1 MMAFFNGC
9 DIDIKTITELAAE
22 GLSLNSMSKVTG
34 HSKNDIQ
41 AALIRNNIPYTKH
54 VKERFINVD
63 GVMMSLKDACESKG
77 FIREAMY
84 AWRVKRGL
92 NEQEGFDA
100 YIIYQQSKRAI
111 DKPILT
117 FKNATVLY
125 KKERY
130 TLDAI
135 SDKLRLNKS
144 HFEMF
149 MRHNRYG
156 QNAFERYC
164 WMRGL

>member
-1 MMAFFNGC
+1 MAFFKGC
-9 DIDIKTITELAAE
+9 GIDLKIITELATE

-34 HSKNDIQ
+34 HSKNGIKG
-41 AALIRNNIPYTKH
+41 ALIRNEIPYTNH

-100 YIIYQQSKRAI
+100 YVIYQQSKRAI

-117 FKNATVLY
+117 FKNATVIY

-135 SDKLRLNKS
+135 SDKLKLNKQR
-144 HFEMF
+144 FEVF
-149 MRHNRYG
+149 MRQNRYC

>member
-1 MMAFFNGC
+1 MAFFKGC
-9 DIDIKTITELAAE
+9 GINLQIITELAAQ

-34 HSKNDIQ
+34 HSKNGIKG
-41 AALIRNNIPYTKH
+41 ALERNEIPYTKH
-54 VKERFINVD
+54 VTERFITVD
-63 GVMMSLKDACESKG
+63 GVLMSLGRACNAQGFSRES
-77 FIREAMY
+77 MY

-100 YIIYQQSKRAI
+100 YIIYQQSKRTI

-117 FKNATVLY
+117 FKNTTVIY

-135 SDKLRLNKS
+135 SDKLKLNKQRFEVFMRLN
-144 HFEMF
+144 
-149 MRHNRYG
+149 RYD

>member
-1 MMAFFNGC
+1 MEFFKGC
-9 DIDIKTITELAAE
+9 GIDLKIITELAAE
-22 GLSLNSMSKVTG
+22 GLSLNSMSRVTG
-34 HSKNDIQ
+34 HSKDGIK
-41 AALIRNNIPYTKH
+41 AALERNNIPYTMGIR
-54 VKERFINVD
+54 ERFVTVN
-63 GVMMSLKDACESKG
+63 GVLMSLGDACNAQGFSRES
-77 FIREAMY
+77 MY

-92 NEQEGFDA
+92 NEQDGFEA
-100 YIIYQQSKRAI
+100 YIVYQQSKRTI
-111 DKPILT
+111 DRPILT

-130 TLDAI
+130 TLTEI
-135 SDKLRLNKS
+135 IDKLRLNKS

-164 WMRGL
+164 WMKGL

>member
-1 MMAFFNGC
+1 MEFFKGC
-9 DIDIKTITELAAE
+9 GIDLKIITELAAE
-22 GLSLNSMSKVTG
+22 GLSLNSMSRVTG
-34 HSKNDIQ
+34 HSKNGIQ
-41 AALIRNNIPYTKH
+41 AALIRNNISYTKH
-54 VKERFINVD
+54 VKERFIGVD

-100 YIIYQQSKRAI
+100 YVIYKASKRTI
-111 DKPILT
+111 DRPILT

-135 SDKLRLNKS
+135 SDKLKLNKS

-149 MRHNRYG
+149 MRHNRYC

>member
-1 MMAFFNGC
+1 MEFFKGC
-9 DIDIKTITELAAE
+9 GIDLKIITELAAE

-34 HSKNDIQ
+34 HSKDGIK
-41 AALIRNNIPYTKH
+41 AALDRNNVPYTMGIR
-54 VKERFINVD
+54 ERFISVD

-92 NEQEGFDA
+92 NEQDGFEA
-100 YIIYQQSKRAI
+100 YIIYQQSKRTI

-135 SDKLRLNKS
+135 SDKLKLNKQR
-144 HFEMF
+144 FEVF
-149 MRHNRYG
+149 MRQNRYC

>member
-1 MMAFFNGC
+1 
-9 DIDIKTITELAAE
+9 
-22 GLSLNSMSKVTG
+22 MSKVTG
-34 HSKNDIQ
+34 HSKDGIK
-41 AALIRNNIPYTKH
+41 AALIRNNIPHTKH
-54 VKERFINVD
+54 VKERFISVD

-92 NEQEGFDA
+92 NEQEGSDA

-117 FKNATVLY
+117 FKNATVIY

-135 SDKLRLNKS
+135 SDKLKLNKQR
-144 HFEMF
+144 FEVF
-149 MRHNRYG
+149 MRHNRYC

>member
-1 MMAFFNGC
+1 MAFFNGC

-34 HSKNDIQ
+34 HSKNGIQ
-41 AALIRNNIPYTKH
+41 AVLIRNKIPYTKH
-54 VKERFINVD
+54 VKERFISVD

-100 YIIYQQSKRAI
+100 YVIYKASKRTI
-111 DKPILT
+111 DRPILT

-130 TLDAI
+130 TLTDI
-135 SDKLRLNKS
+135 SDKLKLNKQR
-144 HFEMF
+144 FEVF
-149 MRHNRYG
+149 MRQNRYC

>member
-1 MMAFFNGC
+1 MGFFKGC
-9 DIDIKTITELAAE
+9 GIDLKIITELAAE
-22 GLSLNSMSKVTG
+22 GLSLNSMSRVTG
-34 HSKNDIQ
+34 HSKDGIK
-41 AALIRNNIPYTKH
+41 AALERNEIPYTMGI
-54 VKERFINVD
+54 KERFITVD
-63 GVMMSLKDACESKG
+63 GVLMSLGDACNAKG
-77 FIREAMY
+77 FSREAMY

-92 NEQEGFDA
+92 NEQEGFEA
-100 YIIYQQSKRAI
+100 YIIYQQSKRTI

-164 WMRGL
+164 YMRGL

>member
-1 MMAFFNGC
+1 MAFFRFGG
-9 DIDIKTITELAAE
+9 IDLKTITELAAE
-22 GLSLNSMSKVTG
+22 GLSLNSMSKFTG
-34 HSKNDIQ
+34 HSKNGIQ
-41 AALIRNNIPYTKH
+41 AALIRNNIPHTKR
-54 VKERFINVD
+54 VKERFISVD
-63 GVMMSLKDACESKG
+63 GVMMSLKDACELKG

-100 YIIYQQSKRAI
+100 YVIYKASKRTI
-111 DKPILT
+111 DRPILT

-130 TLDAI
+130 TLTEI
-135 SDKLRLNKS
+135 IDKLKLNKS

>member
-1 MMAFFNGC
+1 MEFFKGC
-9 DIDIKTITELAAE
+9 GIDLKIITELAAE
-22 GLSLNSMSKVTG
+22 GLSLNSMSRVTG
-34 HSKNDIQ
+34 HSKNGIK
-41 AALIRNNIPYTKH
+41 AALIRNKIPYTKH
-54 VKERFINVD
+54 VKERFISVD

-100 YIIYQQSKRAI
+100 YIIYQQSKRTI

-117 FKNATVLY
+117 FKNATVIY

-135 SDKLRLNKS
+135 SDKLKLNKQR
-144 HFEMF
+144 FEVF
-149 MRHNRYG
+149 MRQNRYC

>member
-1 MMAFFNGC
+1 MANFNGC
-9 DIDIKTITELAAE
+9 GIDLKTITELAAQ
-22 GLSLNSMSKVTG
+22 GLSLNFMSKVTG
-34 HSKNDIQ
+34 HSKNGIQ

-100 YIIYQQSKRAI
+100 YVIYKASNRTI
-111 DKPILT
+111 DRPILT
-117 FKNATVLY
+117 FKTATVLY

-135 SDKLRLNKS
+135 SDKLRLNKQR
-144 HFEMF
+144 FEMF

-164 WMRGL
+164 WTRGL

>member
-1 MMAFFNGC
+1 MAFFKGC
-9 DIDIKTITELAAE
+9 DIDLKIITELAEE
-22 GLSLNSMSKVTG
+22 GLSLNSMARITG
-34 HSKNDIQ
+34 YSRQGIK
-41 AALIRNNIPYTKH
+41 AALERNNIPHIKH

-63 GVMMSLKDACESKG
+63 GVMMSLKDACAEKG

-92 NEQEGFDA
+92 NEQEGFEA
-100 YIIYQQSKRAI
+100 YIIYKESKHTI

-117 FKNATVLY
+117 FKNATVIY

-130 TLDAI
+130 TLNDI
-135 SDKLRLNKS
+135 SDKLKLNKQR
-144 HFEMF
+144 FEVF
-149 MRHNRYG
+149 MRQNRYA

-164 WMRGL
+164 YMRGL

>member
-1 MMAFFNGC
+1 MAFFNGC

-34 HSKNDIQ
+34 HSKNGIQ
-41 AALIRNNIPYTKH
+41 AALIRNNIPHTKH
-54 VKERFINVD
+54 VKERFISVD
-63 GVMMSLKDACESKG
+63 GVMMSLKDACELKG

-92 NEQEGFDA
+92 NEQEGFEA

-117 FKNATVLY
+117 FKYATVIY

-135 SDKLRLNKS
+135 SDKLKLNKQR
-144 HFEMF
+144 FEVF
-149 MRHNRYG
+149 MRQNRYC

-164 WMRGL
+164 WTRGL

>member
-1 MMAFFNGC
+1 MANFNGC
-9 DIDIKTITELAAE
+9 GIDLKTITELAAQ
-22 GLSLNSMSKVTG
+22 GLSLNFMSKVTG
-34 HSKNDIQ
+34 HSKNGIK
-41 AALIRNNIPYTKH
+41 AALERNNIPYTMGIR
-54 VKERFINVD
+54 ERFVTVN
-63 GVMMSLKDACESKG
+63 GVLMSLGDACNAQGFSRES
-77 FIREAMY
+77 MY

-100 YIIYQQSKRAI
+100 YTIYQQSKRTT

-117 FKNATVLY
+117 FKNATVIY

-135 SDKLRLNKS
+135 SDKLKLNKQR
-144 HFEMF
+144 FEVF
-149 MRHNRYG
+149 MRQNRYC

>member
-1 MMAFFNGC
+1 MAFFNGC
-9 DIDIKTITELAAE
+9 GIDLKTITELAAQ
-22 GLSLNSMSKVTG
+22 GSSLNSMSKVTG
-34 HSKNDIQ
+34 HSKNGIK
-41 AALIRNNIPYTKH
+41 AALERNNIPYTMGIR
-54 VKERFINVD
+54 ERFITVD
-63 GVMMSLKDACESKG
+63 GVLMSLGDACNAQGFSRES
-77 FIREAMY
+77 MY

-92 NEQEGFDA
+92 NEQEGFEA
-100 YIIYQQSKRAI
+100 YIVYQQSKRTI

-135 SDKLRLNKS
+135 IDKLRLNKS

-164 WMRGL
+164 WMKGL

>member
-1 MMAFFNGC
+1 MAFFSVCG
-9 DIDIKTITELAAE
+9 IDLKIITELAAE
-22 GLSLNSMSKVTG
+22 GLSLNSMSRVTG
-34 HSKNDIQ
+34 HSKNGIK
-41 AALIRNNIPYTKH
+41 AALDRNKIPYTKH
-54 VKERFINVD
+54 VKERFISVD

-117 FKNATVLY
+117 FKNATVIY

-135 SDKLRLNKS
+135 SDKLKLNKQR
-144 HFEMF
+144 FEVF
-149 MRHNRYG
+149 MRQNRYC

>member
-1 MMAFFNGC
+1 MEFFKGC
-9 DIDIKTITELAAE
+9 GIDLKIITELAAE
-22 GLSLNSMSKVTG
+22 GLSLNSMSRVTG
-34 HSKNDIQ
+34 HSKDGIK
-41 AALIRNNIPYTKH
+41 AALERNNIPYTMGIR
-54 VKERFINVD
+54 ERFVTVN
-63 GVMMSLKDACESKG
+63 GVLMSLGDACNAQGFSRES
-77 FIREAMY
+77 MY

-92 NEQEGFDA
+92 NEQEGFEA
-100 YIIYQQSKRAI
+100 YIVYQQSKRTI

-135 SDKLRLNKS
+135 IDKLRLNKS

>member
-1 MMAFFNGC
+1 MAFFNGC

-34 HSKNDIQ
+34 HSKNGIQ

-100 YIIYQQSKRAI
+100 YVIYKASKRTI
-111 DKPILT
+111 DRPILT

-130 TLDAI
+130 TLDSI
-135 SDKLRLNKS
+135 SDKLKLNKQR
-144 HFEMF
+144 FEVY
-149 MRHNRYG
+149 MRNNRYD

-164 WMRGL
+164 WMKGL

>member
-1 MMAFFNGC
+1 MAFFKGC
-9 DIDIKTITELAAE
+9 GIDLKIITELAAE

-34 HSKNDIQ
+34 HSKNGIKG
-41 AALIRNNIPYTKH
+41 ALIRNEIPYTNH

-92 NEQEGFDA
+92 NEQDGFEA
-100 YIIYQQSKRAI
+100 YIVYQQSKRTI

-117 FKNATVLY
+117 FKNATVIY

-130 TLDAI
+130 TLTDI
-135 SDKLRLNKS
+135 SDKLKLNKQR
-144 HFEMF
+144 FEVF
-149 MRHNRYG
+149 MRQNRYA

-164 WMRGL
+164 YMRGL

>member
-1 MMAFFNGC
+1 MAFFKGC
-9 DIDIKTITELAAE
+9 GIDLKIITELAAE

-34 HSKNDIQ
+34 HSKDGIK
-41 AALIRNNIPYTKH
+41 AALERNNIPYTMGIR
-54 VKERFINVD
+54 ERFVTVD
-63 GVMMSLKDACESKG
+63 GVLMSLGDACNAQGFSRES
-77 FIREAMY
+77 MY

-92 NEQEGFDA
+92 NEQEGFEA
-100 YIIYQQSKRAI
+100 YIVYQQSKRTI

-117 FKNATVLY
+117 FKNATVIY

-135 SDKLRLNKS
+135 SDKLKLNKQR
-144 HFEMF
+144 FEVF

-164 WMRGL
+164 WTRGL

>member
-1 MMAFFNGC
+1 MANFNGC
-9 DIDIKTITELAAE
+9 GIDLKTITELAAQ

-34 HSKNDIQ
+34 HSKNGIK
-41 AALIRNNIPYTKH
+41 AALERNNIPYTMG
-54 VKERFINVD
+54 VKERYITVD
-63 GVMMSLKDACESKG
+63 GVLMSLGDACNAQG
-77 FIREAMY
+77 FSRQSMY

-100 YIIYQQSKRAI
+100 YVIYKESKRTI

-135 SDKLRLNKS
+135 SDKLKLNKS

-156 QNAFERYC
+156 HNAFERYC

>member
-1 MMAFFNGC
+1 MAFFNGC
-9 DIDIKTITELAAE
+9 GIDIKTITELAAE

-34 HSKNDIQ
+34 HSKDGIK
-41 AALIRNNIPYTKH
+41 AALERNNIPYTMGIR
-54 VKERFINVD
+54 ERFVTVN
-63 GVMMSLKDACESKG
+63 GVLMSLGDACNAQGFSRES
-77 FIREAMY
+77 MY

-100 YIIYQQSKRAI
+100 YVIYKASKRTI
-111 DKPILT
+111 DRPILT

-130 TLDAI
+130 TLDSI
-135 SDKLRLNKS
+135 SDKLKLNKQR
-144 HFEMF
+144 FEVY
-149 MRHNRYG
+149 MRNNRYD

-164 WMRGL
+164 WMKGL